1 MKILAAAVLALAA
14 AAALAGAPS
23 RPVSDGERAFQKCYA
38 CHSMNPAE
46 KGLSGPNLRGILGRR
61 IAAQPGFEYSPA
73 LLRLRRS
80 QGRWSADL
88 LDRYITDPERV
99 APGTSMTFTG
109 ISTPKERA
117 ALARYLAGKR

>member
-1 MKILAAAVLALAA
+1 MRILAAAILASAA

-23 RPVSDGERAFQKCYA
+23 RPALNGERAFQKCYA
-38 CHSMNPAE
+38 CHSVDPAE
-46 KGLSGPNLRGILGRR
+46 KGLSGPNLRGIVGRS

-80 QGRWSADL
+80 KGRWSADL
-88 LDRYITDPERV
+88 LDRYIADPERV
-99 APGTSMTFTG
+99 APGTTMTFTG
-109 ISTPKERA
+109 MRDARERA